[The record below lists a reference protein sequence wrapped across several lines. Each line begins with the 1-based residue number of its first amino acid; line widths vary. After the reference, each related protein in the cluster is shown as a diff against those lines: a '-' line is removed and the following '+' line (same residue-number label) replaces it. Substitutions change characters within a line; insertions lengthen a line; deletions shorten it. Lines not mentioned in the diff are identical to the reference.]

1 MKVKKIVIFP
11 LLLLVKVYK
20 YAISPLLPMA
30 CRYEPTCSNYMIE
43 ALNKYGLLKGGY
55 LGVKRILS
63 CHPWGG
69 HGSNPVP

>member
-20 YAISPLLPMA
+20 YSISPLLPMA

-43 ALNKYGLLKGGY
+43 ALNKYGLLKGSY